1 MAGSRRVPRTLTTM
15 AGKKKTTEPDRGPV
29 AGVATFFDPT
39 KSSFDDAWVG
49 MEPTFQS
56 AKSVRK
62 WRVLSEKEGGED
74 AYFLDQYML
83 GTLRKVARQIVKSWR
98 KAESRNDPSCFFH
111 SVKRTKE
118 LDQWKDIRQN
128 VTFRWDDRKLG
139 DFEVKWTMD
148 PETFE
153 YGIKPVPLA
162 WFYDEQFIA
171 FLQKFVWDI
180 PLAAGLTPS
189 IAHGGAQFSL
199 SAKTFLGGSLLAD
212 TIADRLNH
220 PELTMWLMDW
230 PNADDRSFRATPAR
244 AAAFTAVI
252 DDYWAG
258 GYHPRARGRQLT
270 PLDVYL
276 DNAFFPSAGRPGL
289 MDSVAGPIG
298 SAREI
303 FQTNFAFGRAV
314 RLRAQNVEPGYWQAA
329 HPAEVGYRPDQIMRY
344 SEGNLNRLQIA
355 GEFHVKSGEVLNPE
369 RVPQANRPLDQ
380 SMLYGE
386 ASWENRG
393 QMGRTSARDF
403 VEALLLDVHNARR
416 LAGNPHV
423 AVKAAGA
430 LLQDQILIDA
440 ESTVKKHA
448 GEKALRD
455 LHKAAKKENLESS
468 NGRLKSD
475 WIEPETLFWS
485 AWKALPL
492 KEKAAISAE
501 VVESFASY
509 VENARQYDPRKPSGD
524 PMEWHRHRVHPELWK
539 ALGAAKRFLPA
550 DSPAWKE
557 LQAFRAGKKRYLSLR
572 PAFSPIDEPEP
583 WKQD

>member
-1 MAGSRRVPRTLTTM
+1 M
-15 AGKKKTTEPDRGPV
+15 AGKKKTTEPDREPV
-29 AGVATFFDPT
+29 AAPPTFLDPT

-98 KAESRNDPSCFFH
+98 KAQSRNDPSCFFH

-171 FLQKFVWDI
+171 FLQRFVWDI

-244 AAAFTAVI
+244 AAAFSTVI
-252 DDYWAG
+252 DEYWSGA
-258 GYHPRARGRQLT
+258 YHPRARGRQLT

-276 DNAFFPSAGRPGL
+276 DNAFFPSAGHAGL
-289 MDSVAGPIG
+289 VDSVTGPIG

-369 RVPQANRPLDQ
+369 RVPQADRPLDQ

-416 LAGNPHV
+416 LADNPHV

-440 ESTVKKHA
+440 AATVKKHA

-455 LHKAAKKENLESS
+455 LHRAAKKENLESS

-501 VVESFASY
+501 VVESFAGY
-509 VENARQYDPRKPSGD
+509 VENARQYDPRKPSSD
-524 PMEWHRHRVHPELWK
+524 PMEWHRHRVHPDLWK